1 MKISKEAKI
10 GLTGVIAL
18 IILFLGIN
26 FLKGVSLFSSQNIYY
41 IAFSNAKGLS
51 KSSKVYADGYDVG
64 IVSALHY
71 NFDKPGQVLVE
82 ISVDRGLR
90 IPKGSSAKLDEG
102 MLGGCTLNLLLT
114 TNLTESYQPGDTI
127 KGSDAGGLMAKAAD
141 MMPQIEKVIARVD
154 TLLATL
160 NSLAADSC
168 LPTIIQNTE
177 QLTASLN
184 QSANEL
190 NRLLKKDIPQW
201 TNTFDQAGQHVTQLT
216 DHLNQLN
223 LQATLDSVNTTISS
237 VHQMM
242 EQMQSPHGSLGL
254 LMRDPRLYNNLNH
267 TVQSADSLVTDL
279 KKHPKRYVHFS
290 VFGKKK

>member
-1 MKISKEAKI
+1 MKISKETKI
-10 GLTGVIAL
+10 GLTGVVAL

-26 FLKGVSLFSSQNIYY
+26 FLKGASLFSSPNTYF

-51 KSSKVYADGYDVG
+51 KNSKVYADGYDVG
-64 IVSALHY
+64 IVSGLHY
-71 NFDKPGQVLVE
+71 NFDKPGQVIVE

-102 MLGGCTLNLLLT
+102 MLGGCTLNMLMA
-114 TNLTESYQPGDTI
+114 TNLTEAYHPGDTI
-127 KGSDAGGLMAKAAD
+127 KGSDAGGLMAKASD

-154 TLLATL
+154 TLLAAL
-160 NSLAADSC
+160 NTLAADSS
-168 LPTIIQNTE
+168 LPAILQNAE
-177 QLTASLN
+177 QLTANLN
-184 QSANEL
+184 QSAKDL
-190 NRLLKKDIPQW
+190 NRLLKNDIPKM

-242 EQMQSPHGSLGL
+242 TLMQDPEGSLGQFMHNPDL
-254 LMRDPRLYNNLNH
+254 FNNLNH

-279 KKHPKRYVHFS
+279 KRNPKRYVHFY
-290 VFGKKK
+290 VFGKKR